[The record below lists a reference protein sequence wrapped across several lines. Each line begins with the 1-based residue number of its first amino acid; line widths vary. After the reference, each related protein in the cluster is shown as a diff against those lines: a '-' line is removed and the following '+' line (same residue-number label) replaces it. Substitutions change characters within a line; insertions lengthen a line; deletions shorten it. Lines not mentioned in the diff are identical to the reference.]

1 MEPIHMTN
9 QEYGQ
14 LVNQMSKESPKARD
28 LVWSFCVGGGIC
40 VIGQLL
46 NGLYRSMG
54 ASEKAA
60 GSWVTISLIFLSALF
75 TGLQLYDKLA
85 KHAGAGTL
93 VPVTGFANSIV
104 SPAMDFKA
112 EGFITGMAA
121 KMFQIAGPVLV
132 FGIGSS
138 VIYGLILCL
147 FRR

>member
-9 QEYGQ
+9 EEYAQ
-14 LVNQMSKESPKARD
+14 LVNQMSKSSPKAKD
-28 LVWSFCVGGGIC
+28 MVWAFCVGGGIC

-46 NGLYRSMG
+46 QELYTRLG
-54 ASEKAA
+54 ASQQAA
-60 GSWVTISLIFLSALF
+60 AIWVSVSLIFLSALF
-75 TGLQLYDKLA
+75 TSLQLYDNLA

-112 EGFITGMAA
+112 EGLITGMAA

-138 VIYGLILCL
+138 VLYGLILCL
-147 FRR
+147 FRA

>member
-1 MEPIHMTN
+1 MTP

-14 LVNQMSKESPKARD
+14 LVNQMSRASPKTKD
-28 LVWSFCVGGGIC
+28 LVWAFCVGGGIC

-46 NGLYRSMG
+46 QGLYRRLG
-54 ASEKAA
+54 AGPQAA
-60 GSWVTISLIFLSALF
+60 GTWVSMTLIFLSALL

-138 VIYGLILCL
+138 VLYGLILCL
-147 FRR
+147 FT